1 MEIAELIKNHFLDS
15 CSNNMHDLKHR
26 RDIINKYKK
35 QIEILNEFI
44 NLEDESLKRL
54 EKSED

>member
-35 QIEILNEFI
+35 QIVILNEFI

>member
-1 MEIAELIKNHFLDS
+1 
-15 CSNNMHDLKHR
+15 MHDLKHR